1 MFSHFFFLVP
11 PEIISRGPLHL
22 AAYNKALE
30 EGETRVMRL
39 PVMLIGQ
46 ARSGKTSLRKS
57 LKKEKFDE
65 EEPSTDGIERDPS
78 YFSVTNEIM
87 GLEETEEEQD
97 ADSEVSFHNRIAKS
111 MLDECKE
118 ISKKEAS
125 LDMSE
130 KNLVSP
136 NSSKL
141 EESDAKKGINAQAEE
156 NVANPSEEQ
165 PEKLFENNKE
175 SSDRKRFEVPKK
187 TAACFEKIV
196 NQSNIEDDGRVYIT
210 LWDFGGQLVYYATH
224 PIFLTGK
231 AIYLL
236 VYDLA
241 KDPGGKADPIEKQG
255 VFGPKVDT
263 GCGKTNKDYLHCWL
277 SSVAALES
285 QTTGHSKST
294 SSRNLPEKLPPVI
307 LTCTHADLV
316 GSRVTAKTAASKIYG
331 SLRHRLFSKH
341 LYRKFFVVDNT
352 KSGGADECEGVS
364 KLKGE
369 LLALAKQ
376 LSHMQKT
383 IPLKWLLFEEALKDK
398 VQKGQPFIS
407 LDETRKVAREEC
419 GIYDDQQFE
428 TSLIFLH
435 DQRILIHFHET
446 QELKDIIILDPQ
458 WLIDLFRKVIT
469 VKPYELVSDEEQY
482 EELWEELENDGILNG
497 KLIEIVWG
505 PLINNKTKDSLIAIM
520 EKFSL
525 LCHLPS
531 QDKVKQLYLVP
542 SMLMSLSE
550 DNANGLLA
558 DAPICPLF
566 VRFRRPSGSVIEY
579 VQMPLGFFQRLVVKF
594 LNWCIHQEFT
604 PLYEDMYQNF
614 ARFPI
619 RPEGYSVILRCHS
632 SSLQIVVYRDPDTSN
647 DQSDMSVCDI
657 AVEQLGAILQ
667 SLREECFWLNTIQ
680 YEYSVICPVCC
691 QQQSGKYYCKDRKE
705 EESLHF
711 WTESSLQDEK
721 ARICRK
727 KTLAKRDTV
736 SVERFAVWFTSL
748 RTQVR

>member
-1 MFSHFFFLVP
+1 
-11 PEIISRGPLHL
+11 
-22 AAYNKALE
+22 
-30 EGETRVMRL
+30 
-39 PVMLIGQ
+39 MLIGQ
-46 ARSGKTSLRKS
+46 ARSGKTSLKKS
-57 LKKEKFDE
+57 LKKEKFNE

-78 YFSVTNEIM
+78 YFNVTNEIM
-87 GLEETEEEQD
+87 SSEETKEEQVVN
-97 ADSEVSFHNRIAKS
+97 SEVSFHNRAAKS
-111 MLDECKE
+111 MLDEFNE
-118 ISKKEAS
+118 IVKKGPS
-125 LDMSE
+125 LEMGE
-130 KNLVSP
+130 RNLVST
-136 NSSKL
+136 NSIL
-141 EESDAKKGINAQAEE
+141 AQGEE
-156 NVANPSEEQ
+156 NVAEPREEQ
-165 PEKLFENNKE
+165 TEQLFETVQE
-175 SSDRKRFEVPKK
+175 SSNQKRFGEVPKK
-187 TAACFEKIV
+187 TAAVFQKLV
-196 NQSNIEDDGRVYIT
+196 SQSNTTDDGKVYFI
-210 LWDFGGQLVYYATH
+210 LWDFGGQSVYYATH

-236 VYDLA
+236 VYDLT
-241 KDPGGKADPIEKQG
+241 KDPGGKADSIERQG
-255 VFGPKVDT
+255 VFGPRVDSD
-263 GCGKTNKDYLHCWL
+263 CGKTNEDYLRCWM
-277 SSVAALES
+277 SSVASLGS
-285 QTTGHSKST
+285 QTTGHSKSV
-294 SSRNLPEKLPPVI
+294 SSGNWPKKLPPVI
-307 LTCTHADLV
+307 LAGTHADLV
-316 GSRVTAKTAASKIYG
+316 GSRVTAKTTASKIYG
-331 SLRHRLFSKH
+331 SLRHKFYSKH
-341 LYRKFFVVDNT
+341 LYKKFFVVDNT
-352 KSGGADECEGVS
+352 KSGSADECEGVS
-364 KLKGE
+364 ELKRE
-369 LLALAKQ
+369 ILALAKQ
-376 LSHMQKT
+376 LTHMQKT

-398 VQKGQPFIS
+398 VEKGQPFIS

-446 QELKDIIILDPQ
+446 QELKDIVILDPQ

-469 VKPYELVSDEEQY
+469 VKPYEPVSDEEQY

-505 PLINNKTKDSLIAIM
+505 SLVNNKTKESLIAIM

-531 QDKVKQLYLVP
+531 QDKEKQLYLVP

-550 DNANGLLA
+550 DDANELLA

-566 VRFRRPSGSVIEY
+566 VRFRRPSGSEIEY

-657 AVEQLGAILQ
+657 VLEQLGAILQ

-691 QQQSGKYYCKDRKE
+691 QQESGKYYCKDRKE

-711 WTESSLQDEK
+711 WTESSLQDEQ
-721 ARICRK
+721 ARVCRK

-736 SVERFAVWFTSL
+736 SVDRFAVWFTSL

>member
-1 MFSHFFFLVP
+1 MHPITQALYTLYKTKFIKHVFTFFFLVP

-78 YFSVTNEIM
+78 YFSVTNEIV

-125 LDMSE
+125 LDISE

-156 NVANPSEEQ
+156 NVADPSEEQ
-165 PEKLFENNKE
+165 PEKRFENNKE

-241 KDPGGKADPIEKQG
+241 KDPGGEADPIEKQG

-263 GCGKTNKDYLHCWL
+263 GCGKTNKGYLHCWL

-285 QTTGHSKST
+285 QTTGHSKCT
-294 SSRNLPEKLPPVI
+294 SS
-307 LTCTHADLV
+307 
-316 GSRVTAKTAASKIYG
+316 
-331 SLRHRLFSKH
+331 
-341 LYRKFFVVDNT
+341 
-352 KSGGADECEGVS
+352 
-364 KLKGE
+364 
-369 LLALAKQ
+369 
-376 LSHMQKT
+376 
-383 IPLKWLLFEEALKDK
+383 
-398 VQKGQPFIS
+398 
-407 LDETRKVAREEC
+407 
-419 GIYDDQQFE
+419 
-428 TSLIFLH
+428 
-435 DQRILIHFHET
+435 
-446 QELKDIIILDPQ
+446 
-458 WLIDLFRKVIT
+458 
-469 VKPYELVSDEEQY
+469 
-482 EELWEELENDGILNG
+482 
-497 KLIEIVWG
+497 
-505 PLINNKTKDSLIAIM
+505 
-520 EKFSL
+520 
-525 LCHLPS
+525 
-531 QDKVKQLYLVP
+531 
-542 SMLMSLSE
+542 
-550 DNANGLLA
+550 
-558 DAPICPLF
+558 
-566 VRFRRPSGSVIEY
+566 
-579 VQMPLGFFQRLVVKF
+579 
-594 LNWCIHQEFT
+594 
-604 PLYEDMYQNF
+604 
-614 ARFPI
+614 
-619 RPEGYSVILRCHS
+619 
-632 SSLQIVVYRDPDTSN
+632 
-647 DQSDMSVCDI
+647 
-657 AVEQLGAILQ
+657 
-667 SLREECFWLNTIQ
+667 
-680 YEYSVICPVCC
+680 
-691 QQQSGKYYCKDRKE
+691 
-705 EESLHF
+705 
-711 WTESSLQDEK
+711 
-721 ARICRK
+721 
-727 KTLAKRDTV
+727 
-736 SVERFAVWFTSL
+736 
-748 RTQVR
+748 